1 MKFHIPSPLREFT
14 GGRSTVEIDDSPAT
28 VTEALSA
35 LWKCYPGLR
44 DRIAT
49 EQGQIREHIN
59 VFVGDENIQF
69 TGGLATPVGKG
80 SEISIVPNIS
90 GGSHFEPIRKL
101 SADYNRLLRFFAGVE
116 KPRSIQKKKSA

>member
-1 MKFHIPSPLREFT
+1 MASEVGKAQQLGADKEVITFLIPSPLREFT
-14 GGRSTVEIDDSPAT
+14 GGLSRVEIDDAPAT
-28 VTEALSA
+28 VADALSA

-59 VFVGDENIQF
+59 VFVGEENIQF
-69 TGGLATPVGKG
+69 TGGLTTRVVAG

-90 GGSHFEPIRKL
+90 GG
-101 SADYNRLLRFFAGVE
+101 GW
-116 KPRSIQKKKSA
+116 

>member
-1 MKFHIPSPLREFT
+1 MITFHIPSPLREFT
-14 GGRSTVEIDDSPAT
+14 AGRASVEIDDSPAT
-28 VTEALSA
+28 VADALSA

-69 TGGLATPVGKG
+69 TGGLTTRVGEG

-90 GGSHFEPIRKL
+90 GGGW
-101 SADYNRLLRFFAGVE
+101 N
-116 KPRSIQKKKSA
+116 